1 MEKEFMKRKSLFGW
15 ICLAVVISSVTLATA
30 GPAVPQ
36 GVPVAPAKTPP
47 VLGTIKAIAGNLM
60 TVATDAGAETK
71 VTVTQETRLL
81 RVLPGSKDLSQAV
94 AIPISGFQAGDRVL
108 VSLRCSDS
116 AVCEASR
123 VVAMKKSEIADKQA
137 HEREEWQR
145 RGIGGLVKSVDAGQG
160 TITIGTM
167 TAAGN
172 KDMAVNVGAATI
184 VRRYAPG
191 SVKFDDAKVST
202 LAEVQPGDQLRAR
215 GVRGADG
222 ATFAAD
228 EIVTGSFLNI
238 AGTVS
243 AVDAGAGT
251 LTVSDLATKKTAQVK
266 VSADTQLRKLP
277 ANTAQI
283 IAARLKGGAAG
294 NRAPAGGQGQSAPAG
309 GGGSP
314 ANAAGTVGAQGGGM
328 GGGQGRGDLQQ
339 LLNRLPAAPLSD
351 FQKGDAVMIV
361 ATAAPKDAQATAIT
375 ILGGV
380 EPLLQGT
387 TQEQASSILSP
398 WSLSSGGGDAA
409 AQ

>member
-1 MEKEFMKRKSLFGW
+1 MGKEFMERKGLFGR
-15 ICLAVVISSVTLATA
+15 ICMAVVILCVTLATA
-30 GPAVPQ
+30 GRVVPQ
-36 GVPVAPAKTPP
+36 AAQVAPAKAPP
-47 VLGTIKAIAGNLM
+47 VLGTIKSISGDLM
-60 TVATDAGAETK
+60 TVTTDAGTETK
-71 VTVTQETRLL
+71 VALTQETRLL
-81 RVLPGSKDLSQAV
+81 RVPPGSKDLSQAV
-94 AIPISGFQAGDRVL
+94 AIPIAEFQVGDRVL
-108 VSLRCSDS
+108 VSLRCAGNS

-172 KDMAVNVGAATI
+172 KDVAVNAGTATI

-191 SVKFDDAKVST
+191 SVKFDDAKVSA

-251 LTVSDLATKKTAQVK
+251 ITVSDLATKKTAQVK
-266 VSADTQLRKLP
+266 VTPDTQLRKLP

-294 NRAPAGGQGQSAPAG
+294 NRAPAGGQGQGAPSG
-309 GGGSP
+309 GASP
-314 ANAAGTVGAQGGGM
+314 ATAAGTVGAQSGAT

-361 ATAAPKDAQATAIT
+361 ATAAAKDVQVTAIT

-380 EPLLQGT
+380 EPLLQGA